1 MKKTAVFVLSI
12 LLVFSFCKKSST
24 DDNGS
29 REDEISKVKVILKD
43 AETGD
48 LMAGYP
54 VEVSARVKHILSWSG
69 EDNPF
74 AERMF
79 IETETETQ
87 VTNQYGYVLF
97 VYEDKLI
104 PDDDAIFI
112 THITVWD
119 RQNNTIYDED
129 MEVPVANL
137 ETKEITIEL

>member
-1 MKKTAVFVLSI
+1 MKKTAVFILSL
-12 LLVFSFCKKSST
+12 LLVFAFCKKSST
-24 DDNGS
+24 NN
-29 REDEISKVKVILKD
+29 EPEEEISKVKIILQD

-48 LMAGYP
+48 LMQGYP
-54 VEVSARVKHILSWSG
+54 IEVSARVKHIVSWSG

-104 PDDDAIFI
+104 PDDEAIFI
-112 THITVWD
+112 THITIWD
-119 RQNNTIYDED
+119 RQNNTLYDED
-129 MEVPVANL
+129 MEVSVANL
-137 ETKEITIEL
+137 ETKEIIIEL